1 LKNFGENFS
10 ISENN
15 IISAECAKVVGYST
29 RFVAIP

>member
-15 IISAECAKVVGYST
+15 RISAEFAKVERYST